1 MGMNTQ
7 QIIQK
12 RKDEKVVR
20 IKDALTKDK
29 IKPITTGFVG
39 FDELM
44 GGGLRAG
51 DLFVLSGRSGMG
63 KTTIG
68 LNLMNNYIDLNPVL
82 FSYEVQVNRV
92 YDKLVKMMMGADPNV
107 FTPKKNVSGDIDW
120 ISDRVMEAIS
130 KYNSKFIVI
139 DHLDFLTT
147 DHTSDDGRR
156 NEINSIITRLK
167 TLAVENNLIIILQ
180 VHVKKTKDE
189 RTALGN
195 NDLADSRSIANLAD
209 YVVFVNREL
218 DEDNIA
224 TGDCGR
230 LVMTKNRYNGMQ
242 GKFEYR
248 ITAADLIKET

>member
-20 IKDALTKDK
+20 IKDALTNEN
-29 IKPITTGFVG
+29 IKPTTTGFEG
-39 FDELM
+39 LDNLM
-44 GGGLRAG
+44 DGGLRAG

-82 FSYEVQVNRV
+82 FSYEVQVDRV
-92 YDKLVKMMMGADPNV
+92 YDKLRKMMMGADPNV
-107 FTPKKNVSGDIDW
+107 FTPKKNVSGDVDW
-120 ISDRVMEAIS
+120 IKDRVLEAIN
-130 KYNSKFIVI
+130 KYNSKLVVI
-139 DHLDFLTT
+139 DHLDFITT
-147 DHTSDDGRR
+147 DHKSDDGRR

-167 TLAVENNLIIILQ
+167 TLAVDKSLIVILQ

-224 TGDCGR
+224 TGDYGR
-230 LVMTKNRYNGMQ
+230 LVMTKNRYNGLQ
-242 GKFEYR
+242 GKIEYK
-248 ITAADLIKET
+248 ITAADLIRET